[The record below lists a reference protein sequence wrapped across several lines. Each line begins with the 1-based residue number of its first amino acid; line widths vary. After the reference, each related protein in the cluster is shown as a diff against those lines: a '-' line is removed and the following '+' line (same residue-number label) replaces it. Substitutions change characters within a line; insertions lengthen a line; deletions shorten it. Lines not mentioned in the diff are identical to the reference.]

1 MARERARRTVSGMTI
16 LHRVVPWFVGA
27 LVLTI
32 ALAAVYLTAQQLDRQ
47 SADEQPQRLASQ
59 LASLDEIPDAAAADR
74 VDLASSQALFYV
86 VYDASGTPVSGTG
99 YLDGELAQ
107 VPAGVI
113 STAAD
118 QGSNGVTWQPREG
131 LRFAT
136 VELTSGD
143 GVVMAGQS
151 LEPSETRTQNLGT
164 LLLLGW
170 VGAMVLLTIGAIVH
184 VRIGAALD

>member
-1 MARERARRTVSGMTI
+1 MT
-16 LHRVVPWFVGA
+16 LMSRLVPWVVGA
-27 LVLTI
+27 VVLTI
-32 ALAAVYLTAQQLDRQ
+32 AIAAVYLTAQQLDRQ
-47 SADEQPQRLASQ
+47 SADEQPLRLASQ
-59 LASLDEIPDAAAADR
+59 LASLDEIPDAAPADR
-74 VDLASSQALFYV
+74 VDLASSRALFYV

-113 STAAD
+113 TTAAD
-118 QGSNGVTWQPREG
+118 QGENSVSWQPRTG

-136 VELTSGD
+136 VELRDGD
-143 GVVMAGQS
+143 RVVMAGQS
-151 LEPSETRTQNLGT
+151 LAPSETRTQNIGA

-170 VGAMVLLTIGAIVH
+170 VGGVVLLTIGAIVH